1 MGIWL
6 FGTFMMTMGIFNTVG
21 WLVLRLSLSL
31 SLCLLL
37 FMRVNNYEINLQTG
51 SMSYNLHPTRRLL
64 ACATEFVGVDAA
76 LLLSLVSSSS
86 SSSSWL
92 SVSTSGG
99 GTTTRV
105 RVMLVFT
112 ARLIS
117 ARS

>member
-1 MGIWL
+1 MRNQWL
-6 FGTFMMTMGIFNTVG
+6 VVTFMRSLVKQRVFNTVG
-21 WLVLRLSLSL
+21 WALHSLFVFS
-31 SLCLLL
+31 SCERIITKS
-37 FMRVNNYEINLQTG
+37 FFNWEHTI
-51 SMSYNLHPTRRLL
+51 SSHPTRRLL

-76 LLLSLVSSSS
+76 LLLLLSLVSS

-99 GTTTRV
+99 GTTTRA
-105 RVMLVFT
+105 RGMLVFT